1 MKRNKYLFH
10 FSSQANQFWNEI
22 GLIIVDSFR
31 ENGEEVEIRTDE
43 VPKDEPDDS
52 IQVIVGGHEYLH
64 TFLKKESLIREVAP
78 RVVALSGEQPGARWF
93 NHNLHYLKQCQECW
107 DITAVGATVLNN
119 HGITARHLPIGLSS
133 SLLTDSPSLKKE
145 IDVLFMGSATRH
157 RLERIARYGLERYH
171 YRNHFQLVE
180 LGYAKTH
187 SDKTYLDNKKRNA
200 LCNNSKIL
208 LNYHGHL
215 VPFFEWHRALLAIG
229 NGALLLSDPVSDSA
243 PLIAGIHYVTA
254 SEETIDVVVD
264 YFLEFEEHR
273 ELITGEAKE
282 FLHRHWQ
289 MKDLARRFLNNEPPP
304 APDLE
309 IPRWKEEID
318 TSLNSYLC
326 TRFKKNFALKFA
338 ETCVEDRKITPE
350 SVKSSNSIITKKER
364 IKSNILIE
372 NSLKSTAKP
381 YHSEKHHYDE
391 ITDESVKISVVVS
404 LYNYGKTI
412 VKALDSVLLAVD
424 SFSEVEIIVVDD
436 GSTDN
441 GVEITSEWMSLAPC
455 RCQLLKKKVNTGFI
469 RARNMG
475 IEAAAG
481 EYIAILDAD
490 NAFLPGGLS
499 RLLEAITHN
508 GYDAAYGLIISV
520 NGQGKANGLLSS
532 QGWDHGR
539 LVYGPYIDA
548 MALFRKST
556 MIELGLYDEEMYLHG
571 WFGWEDYEF
580 WLRLAD
586 KNKRV
591 EFVPNFVALYRSHL
605 SSMIQET
612 NEHLQ
617 SIVEYLKVKYS
628 RITQQYIT
636 RSLVLGQPG

>member
-10 FSSQANQFWNEI
+10 FSSQANQFWTEI
-22 GLIIVDSFR
+22 GLIIADSFR

-43 VPKDEPDDS
+43 VPKDEHDGS

-64 TFLKKESLIREVAP
+64 TFLKDESLIQEVAP

-107 DITAVGATVLNN
+107 DITAVGATALNN
-119 HGITARHLPIGLSS
+119 QGITARHLPIGLSP

-145 IDVLFMGSATRH
+145 IDVLFIGSATKH
-157 RLERIARYGLERYH
+157 RLERIARFGLERYH

-187 SDKTYLDNKKRNA
+187 SDKTYLDNKQRNA
-200 LCNNSKIL
+200 LCDSSKIL

-215 VPFFEWHRALLAIG
+215 IPFFEWHRALLALG

-243 PLIAGIHYVTA
+243 PLIPGIHYVTA

-282 FLHRHWQ
+282 FLRRHWQ
-289 MKDLARRFLNNEPPP
+289 MKDLAGRFLNNEPPP

-309 IPRWKEEID
+309 IPVWKEEID
-318 TSLNSYLC
+318 TSLNRYLC
-326 TRFKKNFALKFA
+326 TRFKNNFVLSFA
-338 ETCVEDRKITPE
+338 ATCVEDRKITPE
-350 SVKSSNSIITKKER
+350 SFKSNNSLMNKKER
-364 IKSNILIE
+364 IKSNMLIE
-372 NSLKSTAKP
+372 DSMNTTAKP

-391 ITDESVKISVVVS
+391 INEESVKISVVVS

-424 SFSEVEIIVVDD
+424 SFSDVEIIVVDD
-436 GSTDN
+436 GSKDN
-441 GVEITSEWMSLAPC
+441 GVEITSEWMRLAPC
-455 RCQLLKKKVNTGFI
+455 RCQLIQKKVNTGFI

-475 IEAAAG
+475 IEAATG

-499 RLLEAITHN
+499 RLLGAISEN
-508 GYDAAYGLIISV
+508 GSDAAYGLIIRV
-520 NGQGKANGLLSS
+520 NGDGIANGLLSS
-532 QGWDHGR
+532 QGWDPGR

-571 WFGWEDYEF
+571 WFGWEDYEY

-605 SSMIQET
+605 MSMIHET
-612 NEHLQ
+612 NEHLP
-617 SIVEYLKVKYS
+617 SIIEYLKLKYS
-628 RITQQYIT
+628 RIIQIYGTK
-636 RSLVLGQPG
+636 SLVLGQPV

>member
-1 MKRNKYLFH
+1 MKINKYLFY
-10 FSSQANQFWNEI
+10 FSSQGNQFWNEI
-22 GLIIVDSFR
+22 GLIIANSFR
-31 ENGEEVEIRTDE
+31 ENGKIVEIKTDE
-43 VPKDEPDDS
+43 IPIEEGDDS

-64 TFLKKESLIREVAP
+64 TFLKDESLIREVVP
-78 RVVALSGEQPGARWF
+78 RVVALTGEQPGARWF
-93 NHNLHYLKQCQECW
+93 SHNLPYLKQCRECW
-107 DITAVGATVLNN
+107 DITAVGAASLLSN
-119 HGITARHLPIGLSS
+119 GITARHLPIGLSP
-133 SLLTDSPSLKKE
+133 SLLCDSPVSKKE
-145 IDVLFMGSATRH
+145 IDVLFMGSATKH
-157 RLERIARYGLERYH
+157 RQERIARYGLERYH
-171 YRNHFQLVE
+171 HKNHFQLVE
-180 LGYAKTH
+180 LGYAKTN

-200 LCNNSKIL
+200 LCANSKIL

-215 VPFFEWHRALLAIG
+215 IPFFEWHRALLAMG
-229 NGALLLSDPVSDSA
+229 NGALLLSDPVMDSA
-243 PLIAGIHYVTA
+243 PLIPGIHYVTA
-254 SEETIDVVVD
+254 SEETIDLVGD

-289 MKDLARRFLNNEPPP
+289 MKELASRFLNNEPVTTQE
-304 APDLE
+304 LR
-309 IPRWKEEID
+309 IPGWKEEVD
-318 TSLNSYLC
+318 SSLKKYLC
-326 TRFKKNFALKFA
+326 KRFKKNFALGFA
-338 ETCVEDRKITPE
+338 ATCVEDIKVTPINVRSKNSLEKRKE
-350 SVKSSNSIITKKER
+350 K

-372 NSLKSTAKP
+372 NSMKVNSNH
-381 YHSEKHHYDE
+381 YHVEKYHYDA
-391 ITDESVKISVVVS
+391 ITNKDVRISVIVS

-412 VKALDSVLLAVD
+412 VQALDSILLAVN

-441 GVEITSEWMSLAPC
+441 GPEITSEWMKLAPC
-455 RCQLLKKKVNTGFI
+455 RCQLIKKKINTGFI

-499 RLLEAITHN
+499 RLLDAMSGN
-508 GYDAAYGLIISV
+508 RYDAAYGIIISV
-520 NGQGKANGLLSS
+520 NGRGKANGLLSS
-532 QGWDHGR
+532 QSWDPGR

-586 KNKRV
+586 KNKSV
-591 EFVPNFVALYRSHL
+591 NFIPNFVALYRSHFT
-605 SSMIQET
+605 SMIHET
-612 NEHLQ
+612 NEFL
-617 SIVEYLKVKYS
+617 STIIEYLKLKYEK
-628 RITQQYIT
+628 
-636 RSLVLGQPG
+636 LLGIHGGRGLILGNPE